1 MKETIENFFHIIWDT
16 IFTILEFLNSKLVPY
31 FEIIVL
37 ILFMY
42 GCSILLKIEKYLR
55 QDLYNI
61 KENLVEIK
69 KCLDDIVYKLNNK

>member
-1 MKETIENFFHIIWDT
+1 
-16 IFTILEFLNSKLVPY
+16 
-31 FEIIVL
+31 
-37 ILFMY
+37 MY

-69 KCLDDIVYKLNNK
+69 KCLDDIVYKLNNKWITQEKKELNFYCGKFIKIFIWNKKIISKW